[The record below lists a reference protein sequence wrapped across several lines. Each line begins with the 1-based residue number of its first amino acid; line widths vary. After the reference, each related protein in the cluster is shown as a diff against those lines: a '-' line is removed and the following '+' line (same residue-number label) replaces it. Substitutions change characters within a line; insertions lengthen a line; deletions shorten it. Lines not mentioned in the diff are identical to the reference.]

1 MFIGQVFHKAGFTL
15 FIHAKPH
22 LFSMYNSVFI
32 GILAGTADEDCLLL
46 AYSAFTLIEPIRS
59 NSLLYSS
66 SFSGTQVSFYAEPCQ
81 SVDIH

>member
-1 MFIGQVFHKAGFTL
+1 MCICKVINKAGFPP

-22 LFSMYNSVFI
+22 LFARKKSVLI

-46 AYSAFTLIEPIRS
+46 ADFAFTLVEPIRS

-66 SFSGTQVSFYAEPCQ
+66 SLSRT
-81 SVDIH
+81 